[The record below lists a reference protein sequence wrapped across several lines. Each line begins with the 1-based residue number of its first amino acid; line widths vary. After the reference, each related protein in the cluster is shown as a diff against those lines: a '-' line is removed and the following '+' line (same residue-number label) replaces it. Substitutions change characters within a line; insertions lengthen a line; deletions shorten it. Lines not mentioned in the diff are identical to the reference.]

1 MIYKIIIVIFLT
13 LPSLSFAQETNL
25 RLASDI
31 WPPFTNTS
39 DQRAIANDIV
49 NKALNRAG
57 FKASNTITDFSVV
70 LAGIENES
78 YDGSA
83 ALWQSE
89 KRKKYLLFSEPYL
102 KNRLILVGT
111 RGSVVSAS
119 DLSQLENKRI
129 AIVADYAYGSLIKSN
144 ETLDFVIGRS
154 DQENLDRLLSD
165 SVDYILVDALL
176 IQYLLIYQKDDVLKY
191 LEIGENT
198 ILEKNLHFAIRRNF
212 PGSENIIASFNTQIK
227 EMIKDGTYNRLLK
240 LNWIQADID
249 GDGRLELIL
258 EGDEA
263 GITTPATSY
272 SVLFQNDPS
281 MKINNRY
288 YIDGVLYDGWN
299 KVPKKFKVNPVNGTE
314 DFTFLKFSF

>member
-1 MIYKIIIVIFLT
+1 MYKIIIVIFLT
-13 LPSLSFAQETNL
+13 LPSLSLAQETNL

-57 FKASNTITDFSVV
+57 FKVSNTITDFSEV

-89 KRKKYLLFSEPYL
+89 KRKKYLFFSEPYL

-111 RGSVVSAS
+111 KGSDVSAT
-119 DLSQLENKRI
+119 DLSQLDNKRI
-129 AIVADYAYGSLIKSN
+129 AIVADYAYGTLIESN
-144 ETLDFVIGRS
+144 KTLDFITGGS

-165 SVDYILVDALL
+165 SVDYMLVDALL
-176 IQYLLIYQKDDVLKY
+176 IQYLLIYQLDDVLKY

-198 ILEKNLHFAIRRNF
+198 ILEKNLHFAIRKNF
-212 PGSENIIASFNTQIK
+212 PDSENLMAKFNTQIK

-258 EGDEA
+258 EGEEA
-263 GITTPATSY
+263 GIKTPAASY
-272 SVLFQNDPS
+272 SVLFQDDPS
-281 MKINNRY
+281 MKKNNRY
-288 YIDGVLYDGWN
+288 YIDGALYDGWN
-299 KVPKKFKVNPVNGTE
+299 KVPKKFKVNPANGTE